1 MDLFLAQKEYPMRIQ
16 IDNLHFTYPSGVEAL
31 QGVSL
36 TLEPGEQAAIV
47 GQNGAGKTTL
57 VRHLNGLLQPTRG
70 AVRIGDWLTHETSVA
85 KLAARVGY
93 VFQNP
98 DDQLFK
104 GNVRDEV
111 KFGPANLGLPP
122 ERIEAQV
129 DEALALLELTD
140 KVEVNPYDL
149 TPTWRKRVAIAAI
162 LAMDTPVI
170 VLDEPT
176 TGQDHRSV
184 QHLAGLIRRLR
195 ERGKTVIAIS
205 HDIDFVAEN
214 FERIIVMGQ
223 GQVLLDG
230 PAENVFAQEEILEST
245 YVQPPQLARLASR
258 LELEQVVYTAE
269 GFMMAYHHKKIS
281 TRS

>member
-1 MDLFLAQKEYPMRIQ
+1 MRIQ

-31 QGVSL
+31 RGVSL
-36 TLEPGEQAAIV
+36 ILEPGEQVAIV

-57 VRHLNGLLQPTRG
+57 VRHLNGLLQPTQG
-70 AVRIGDWLTHETSVA
+70 TVRIGDWLTTKTSVA
-85 KLAARVGY
+85 KLATRVGY

-104 GNVRDEV
+104 GTVREEV
-111 KFGPANLGLPP
+111 KFGPANLGLAPAQ
-122 ERIEAQV
+122 IEAQV
-129 DEALALLELTD
+129 DEALALLELSD
-140 KVEVNPYDL
+140 KSEVNPYDL

-162 LAMDTPVI
+162 LAMDTPII

-184 QHLAGLIRRLR
+184 QHLAGLIQRLR
-195 ERGKTVIAIS
+195 ERGKTIIAIS

-214 FERIIVMGQ
+214 FERVIVMGQ

-230 PAENVFAQEEILEST
+230 PAATVFAQEEILGST
-245 YVQPPQLARLASR
+245 HVQPPQLARLASR
-258 LELEQVVYTAE
+258 LELEQVAYTADS
-269 GFMMAYHHKKIS
+269 FIAAYHHKKHQITPEPPIS
-281 TRS
+281 GG

>member
-1 MDLFLAQKEYPMRIQ
+1 MRIQ
-16 IDNLHFTYPSGVEAL
+16 IEALHFTYPSGVEAL
-31 QGVSL
+31 RGVSL
-36 TLEPGEQAAIV
+36 TIEPGEHVAIV

-57 VRHLNGLLQPTRG
+57 VRHLNGLLHPTSG
-70 AVRIGDWLTHETSVA
+70 TVRIGDWLTHNTSVA

-104 GNVRDEV
+104 GNVKDEV
-111 KFGPANLGLPP
+111 KFGPTNLGFSP
-122 ERIEAQV
+122 EQVEAQV
-129 DEALALLELTD
+129 QEALALLELAD
-140 KVEVNPYDL
+140 KAGVNPYDL

-162 LAMDTPVI
+162 LAMDTPII

-176 TGQDHRSV
+176 TGQDYRSV
-184 QHLAGLIRRLR
+184 QHLAGLSHYLR

-214 FERIIVMGQ
+214 FARIIVMGQ

-230 PAENVFAQEEILEST
+230 APKMVFAQGELLSST
-245 YVQPPQLARLASR
+245 DVQPPQLTRLAKR
-258 LELEQVVYTAE
+258 LELGQIVYTVD
-269 GFMMAYHHKKIS
+269 GFLDVYKHKKS
-281 TRS
+281 LTTKLPDS